1 LSLALVR
8 VDDRLIHGQVLLG
21 WGPTLDPARYVV
33 VDDGL
38 SRDPFERALLESS
51 AGGTPVEVLSVADAP
66 ARLAALALTSEPAIV
81 LARALPEAARLL
93 AGLARA
99 GALLP
104 ALNLGGL
111 HYAPGKTRVHDVIYL
126 DHADRAALAAITGMG
141 VRVVVQ
147 DVPATRPFDAPADW
161 QEEPA

>member
-21 WGPTLDPARYVV
+21 WGPKLDPARYVV

-38 SRDPFERALLESS
+38 AADPFERALLEGSV
-51 AGGTPVEVLSVADAP
+51 GTVPLEVLALDAAVP
-66 ARLAALALTSEPAIV
+66 RLAALTSAPEPTVV
-81 LARALPEAARLL
+81 LVRSLPEVARL
-93 AGLARA
+93 AGALARA
-99 GALLP
+99 GALP
-104 ALNLGGL
+104 RAVNLGGL
-111 HYAPGKTRVHDVIYL
+111 HYAPGKSRVHDAIYL
-126 DHADRAALAAITGMG
+126 DHADRAALAALAGLG

-161 QEEPA
+161 REEPA